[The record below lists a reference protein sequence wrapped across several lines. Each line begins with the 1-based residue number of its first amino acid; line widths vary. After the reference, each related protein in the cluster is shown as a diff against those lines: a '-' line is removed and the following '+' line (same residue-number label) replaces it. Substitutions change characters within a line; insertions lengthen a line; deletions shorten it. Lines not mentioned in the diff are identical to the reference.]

1 MYNRVTLLLS
11 LLVLLLLSLLL
22 LLVII
27 VITGIIVTIIYI
39 DMCWHCATPQTRAFC
54 SIDCSNSQPVRE
66 AHPANEALPA
76 AGFQAKTWPS
86 ELLKFWMLKC

>member
-11 LLVLLLLSLLL
+11 LLVLLLLSLVL

-39 DMCWHCATPQTRAFC
+39 YRHVLALCNPTDK
-54 SIDCSNSQPVRE
+54 SILQHR
-66 AHPANEALPA
+66 L
-76 AGFQAKTWPS
+76 Q
-86 ELLKFWMLKC
+86 